1 MVDLF
6 RSEGRVAI
14 HCGRCPPHRQWVQ
27 DPSRVVD
34 IAGEDIRQLDHQRDH
49 HDHIDDHHDRA
60 SDDLDFAGDDGRAI
74 HVQLDNE
81 HGHPH
86 DVISHMQK

>member
-1 MVDLF
+1 
-6 RSEGRVAI
+6 
-14 HCGRCPPHRQWVQ
+14 
-27 DPSRVVD
+27 VVD

-49 HDHIDDHHDRA
+49 HDHIDHIDDHHDRA
-60 SDDLDFAGDDGRAI
+60 ADDHYFAGHDGRAI

-86 DVISHMQK
+86 DVISRMRK